1 MNNIEKARELFER
14 LEGNN
19 GPGAVGEIAKRSF
32 LIRQR
37 LADSVC

>member
-14 LEGNN
+14 LEGM
-19 GPGAVGEIAKRSF
+19 GGQKAAGEIAKRSF

-37 LADSVC
+37 LADSV